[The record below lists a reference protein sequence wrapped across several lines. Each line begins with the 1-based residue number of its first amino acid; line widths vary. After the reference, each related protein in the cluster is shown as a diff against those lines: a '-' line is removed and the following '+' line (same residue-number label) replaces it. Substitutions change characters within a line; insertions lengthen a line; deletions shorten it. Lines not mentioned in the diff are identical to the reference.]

1 MDRQNQNLE
10 TGGVHSLT
18 GSEGKSLK
26 GPPLLDSS
34 AAPQYASTADG
45 EDALHEACGVL
56 GVFCGNPQQDAASL
70 VYYGLFSLQHRGQES
85 AGIAVVQD
93 KVITCRK
100 GMGLV
105 GDVFTPDTFSTLKG
119 PIAVGHVRYST
130 VGTSSIENAQ
140 PFVSRFKLGSIAVAH
155 NGTLTNA
162 PVVRELLED
171 AGIGFTSS
179 SDSEVIVN
187 LIAKNYK
194 KGLEKALTDT
204 IQFIKGSYAL
214 VVMTGE
220 SLVGARDPN
229 GIRPLCLGK
238 LEDGWI
244 LASESCAIDAVGGTF
259 VRDIEPGELI
269 IINADG
275 VLSFSFSEKTRRGS
289 CAFEYVYFARP
300 DSVIDGLDVYGSRIR
315 AGEILG
321 RESAVQ
327 ADLVIGVP
335 DSGIPAAIGYG
346 RATGTPFGLG
356 FVKNKYVGRTF
367 IAPNQALREKAV
379 SVKHNVI
386 QSEVQGKRV
395 VIIDDSIVRGTTSR
409 RLVSILRNAGA
420 KAVHIRVSSPP
431 VRFPCYFGIDTPHR
445 KDLASNLSSVTE
457 LGVSLGV
464 DSLAFI
470 SVEGLLESLA
480 AQHETGGYCLGC
492 FTGEY
497 PIPVPGED
505 FYPPGA

>member
-1 MDRQNQNLE
+1 MKSSIELDEDKLQH
-10 TGGVHSLT
+10 GVCLS
-18 GSEGKSLK
+18 
-26 GPPLLDSS
+26 D
-34 AAPQYASTADG
+34 
-45 EDALHEACGVL
+45 EDKLHEECGVF
-56 GVFCGNPQQDAASL
+56 GVFLNDPARDASSL
-70 VYYGLFSLQHRGQES
+70 AYYGLLSLQHRGQES
-85 AGIAVVQD
+85 AGIAAVHEKLID
-93 KVITCRK
+93 CRK

-105 GDVFTPDTFSTLKG
+105 GDVFNSDTIAQLKG
-119 PIAVGHVRYST
+119 SAAVGHVRYST
-130 VGTSSIENAQ
+130 AGGSLIENAQ

-162 PVVRELLED
+162 DVVRELLED

-204 IQFIKGSYAL
+204 IKFIKGSYAL
-214 VVMTGE
+214 VVLTDDA
-220 SLVGARDPN
+220 LVGARDPN

-238 LEDGWI
+238 LNGGWV
-244 LASESCAIDAVGGTF
+244 LASESCAIDAVGGEF

-269 IINADG
+269 IINNED
-275 VLSFSFSEKTRRGS
+275 VLSFSFSEKTRRAVCS
-289 CAFEYVYFARP
+289 FEYVYFARP
-300 DSVIDGLDVYGSRIR
+300 DSIIDKIDVYGSRIR

-321 RESAVQ
+321 RESAVS

-335 DSGIPAAIGYG
+335 DSGVPAAIGYG
-346 RATGTPFGLG
+346 RATGTLFGLG
-356 FVKNKYVGRTF
+356 IVKSKYVGRTF
-367 IAPNQALREKAV
+367 IAPDQMTREKAV

-386 QSEVQGKRV
+386 HREVRGKRV

-420 KAVHIRVSSPP
+420 KEVHIRICSPP

-445 KDLASNLSSVTE
+445 KDLISNGNSVTE
-457 LGVSLGV
+457 LCKSLGA

-470 SVEGLLESLA
+470 SVEGLLESLDA
-480 AQHETGGYCLGC
+480 DEDRSYCLGC
-492 FTGEY
+492 FIGEY
-497 PIPVPGED
+497 PIPVSGETE
-505 FYPPGA
+505 

>member
-1 MDRQNQNLE
+1 MIRDTDTDDKLRE
-10 TGGVHSLT
+10 
-18 GSEGKSLK
+18 E
-26 GPPLLDSS
+26 
-34 AAPQYASTADG
+34 
-45 EDALHEACGVL
+45 CGVF
-56 GVFCGNPQQDAASL
+56 GVFCQDPKKDAASL

-85 AGIAVVQD
+85 AGIAAAKD
-93 KVITCRK
+93 KVIECRK

-105 GDVFTPDTFSTLKG
+105 GDVFTPETLSQIRG
-119 PIAVGHVRYST
+119 SAAVGHVRYST
-130 VGTSSIENAQ
+130 FGSSVIENAQ

-162 PVVRELLED
+162 DVVRELLED
-171 AGIGFTSS
+171 TGTGFTST

-204 IQFIKGSYAL
+204 IKFIKGSYAL
-214 VVMTGE
+214 VVLTDDA
-220 SLVGARDPN
+220 LVGARDPN

-238 LEDGWI
+238 LEGKEASPGWI
-244 LASESCAIDAVGGTF
+244 LASESCAIDAVGGEF
-259 VRDIEPGELI
+259 VRDIEPGEVI
-269 IINADG
+269 IINKEQ
-275 VLSFSFSEKTRRGS
+275 VLSFTFSEKTRRAVCS
-289 CAFEYVYFARP
+289 FEYVYFARP
-300 DSVIDGLDVYGSRIR
+300 DSVIDKVDVYGARIR

-321 RESAVQ
+321 RESAVV
-327 ADLVIGVP
+327 ADLVVGVP

-356 FVKNKYVGRTF
+356 IVKSKYVGRTF
-367 IAPNQALREKAV
+367 IAPSQAVREKAV

-386 QSEVQGKRV
+386 QSEVRGKRV

-420 KAVHIRVSSPP
+420 REVHIRVCSPP

-445 KDLASNLSSVTE
+445 KDLISNGSSVTE
-457 LGVSLGV
+457 LCKSLGA
-464 DSLAFI
+464 DSLDFI
-470 SVEGLLESLA
+470 SVEGLLESLDG
-480 AQHETGGYCLGC
+480 EGGYCLGC

-497 PIPVPGED
+497 PIPVSGEERR
-505 FYPPGA
+505 